1 MSGAGTSLALTV
13 MQGQSAAPP
22 DGALS
27 GWPHAEVSRFIQAGG
42 LRWHVQVMGQGPVVL
57 LLHGTGASTHSW
69 RALMPL
75 LAERFTVIAPD
86 LPGQGF
92 STHAPV
98 AMLSILGMAAGIK
111 SLLGSL
117 DVEPDLIIGHS
128 AGAAIAARLCLN
140 GDVNPRRMIAI
151 NGALLPLGGWAG
163 QIFSPLARLMVKL
176 PGMPSFFA
184 RRAADRS
191 MVERLLNDTGSKLDA
206 TGIDLYARLFA
217 RREHVAGTLGMMAS
231 WDLPQLSRDLPHLA
245 TPLQLIIGKEDRTIR
260 PTEARRLCAMLPA
273 TKVVALPGL
282 GHLAHEEAPQRVLSA
297 ILEEA

>member
-1 MSGAGTSLALTV
+1 MSLALT
-13 MQGQSAAPP
+13 AAQHLAAAQPE
-22 DGALS
+22 GALA
-27 GWPHAEVSRFIQAGG
+27 GWPHAKASRFIQAGG
-42 LRWHVQVMGQGPVVL
+42 LRWHVQVMGEGAVVL

-75 LAERFTVIAPD
+75 LAERYTVIAPD

-92 STHAPV
+92 SSNAPV
-98 AMLSILGMAAGIK
+98 AMLSIHGMAAGIK
-111 SLLGSL
+111 ALLRAL
-117 DVEPDLIIGHS
+117 NVEPELVIGHS
-128 AGAAIAARLCLN
+128 AGAAVAARLCLN
-140 GDVNPRRMIAI
+140 GDVAPRRLIAI

-163 QIFSPLARLMVKL
+163 QLFSPMARLMVKL

-206 TGIDLYARLFA
+206 EGVDLYARLFA

-231 WDLPQLSRDLPHLA
+231 WDLPALSRELPRLA

-260 PTEARRLCAMLPA
+260 PTEARRLCAMLPN

-282 GHLAHEEAPQRVLSA
+282 GHLAHEEAPQRVLTA